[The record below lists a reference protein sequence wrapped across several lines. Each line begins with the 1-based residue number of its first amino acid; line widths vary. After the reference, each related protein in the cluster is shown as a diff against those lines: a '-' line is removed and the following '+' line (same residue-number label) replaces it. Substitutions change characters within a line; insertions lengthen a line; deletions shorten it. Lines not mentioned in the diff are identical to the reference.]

1 MDTLKEK
8 IYKLNNENTNLKEK
22 LLDLKEN
29 NNFLSNQKKEILRE
43 NNIKSNIQNQNI
55 LKEQEIDFLRKKWE
69 EEIKIKLEREL
80 GDISVQFNEEKENYQ
95 NEINNLNEI
104 IAMKEEEIYRLEQE
118 NEHLVKKN
126 IRKIIFI
133 DKKIKLFKHFL

>member
-1 MDTLKEK
+1 LDTLKEK

>member
-1 MDTLKEK
+1 LDTLKEK

-133 DKKIKLFKHFL
+133 NKKIKLFKHFL